1 MDLRKDWKGILSGLS
16 AVITT
21 FWAIQE
27 IAKNYGVSLTVPT
40 SLSAYWL
47 VLAFVGLTTFP
58 FWAGYQ
64 LHSWLAKRRHL
75 IRRPTTQ
82 ETGVPR
88 LLELVKDGGEI
99 KAIGTEFS
107 RWAEQSADIR
117 NLIIQKNVKFT
128 FLAPDPA
135 SIPVKDCASN
145 LERTIS
151 AELVQ
156 EGEIKRLEG
165 SLATFRKM
173 RDSLG
178 EDDFEKIQIGLF
190 DLPLTHSMAI
200 AIPTA
205 RENAEAHVWPYLHK
219 IHGDQRP
226 YVIYE
231 SRNTEHRVM
240 FGKCLESFEYVFS
253 KSQPSESVQVRV
265 TSRVSEQEPTP
276 QVMKTFDRGYD
287 PDRAARLDPKNLLA
301 FMPFSFGQRN
311 ILGKRESATPTST
324 CHTRRWS
331 SRTRTCFGG
340 GHTSRIFFER
350 ERLNT
355 TTHRAILRL
364 RTRC

>member
-1 MDLRKDWKGILSGLS
+1 
-16 AVITT
+16 
-21 FWAIQE
+21 
-27 IAKNYGVSLTVPT
+27 
-40 SLSAYWL
+40 
-47 VLAFVGLTTFP
+47 
-58 FWAGYQ
+58 
-64 LHSWLAKRRHL
+64 
-75 IRRPTTQ
+75 
-82 ETGVPR
+82 
-88 LLELVKDGGEI
+88 VKDGGEI